1 MPPQVLGLHVAV
13 GGNTLSEGTTSSSG
27 QHRTVHIAQATPAL
41 PEGVSPTI
49 QGTTMYMESPF
60 KSNRLARLPGNQGA
74 RTLVDSQARVDKLTT
89 GHRHSGKRPRTLS
102 TDYEPQGDYPRYLV
116 ISSQEDGF
124 KVISPITVCKTL
136 NSHVGEP
143 EGVRRLKNGTLLVHV
158 ANQDQTRKLQDLKVF
173 AGVAVKVTPHNTLN
187 TCKGVIYSSES
198 HLCSD
203 DELIEWLE
211 DYKVSYI
218 QRLPQRSGTGQLVI
232 LTFNTTVLPRSVPV
246 GFEWCRV
253 RTYIP
258 NPRRCFKCQRYGHF
272 SSVCTRAE
280 VCANCSSLE
289 HSHSRENPCQQ
300 KASCTNCGQE
310 HPAFSKRCP
319 MWIQEKEVITLKTTK
334 EISFPQ
340 ARRLVEQT
348 NGPITYAKVAS
359 YPKPTL
365 RDSPKKKIQLD
376 GMKSI
381 SKTSHTTSGTPTP
394 TDIGSRP
401 DAPTAPHESACPSSQ
416 LTKTTANLTKT
427 SQSVFSTPLQSD
439 DRAEDSDNMATDD
452 VNSVHIEDKN
462 QQDSSEKTSD
472 EEVSES
478 DEVCY
483 SKSIVCLLKGKYKL
497 NKDFRKE
504 LLENNFGSTC
514 AMLARAGLHGDKNKL
529 ARRVKMELNM
539 IPEDTN
545 TNEKE
550 AMQAISN
557 YEFSEE
563 QYHILCILAG
573 HKMATTTKK
582 MALFFKKKGR

>member
-1 MPPQVLGLHVAV
+1 MAV

-49 QGTTMYMESPF
+49 QGRTMYMESPF

-124 KVISPITVCKTL
+124 KKISPITVCKTL

-158 ANQDQTRKLQDLKVF
+158 TNQDQTRKLQDLEVF

-310 HPAFSKRCP
+310 HPAYSKKCP
-319 MWIQEKEVITLKTTK
+319 VWIQEKEVITLKTTK
-334 EISFPQ
+334 DISFPQ
-340 ARRLVEQT
+340 ARRLVKQT
-348 NGPITYAKVAS
+348 TGPITYAKVAG
-359 YPKPTL
+359 YPTPTL
-365 RDSPKKKIQLD
+365 RDSPRQKIQLD
-376 GMKSI
+376 GMRAISKPTPTTSDKSCRQNASTDLNNSPQHI
-381 SKTSHTTSGTPTP
+381 SKTAPTPTTGNSEDNVLNNVETSRLEGKEQLTNPEQNSLDNSFGTPTS
-394 TDIGSRP
+394 DIDMDDENSSEDR
-401 DAPTAPHESACPSSQ
+401 DDSAN
-416 LTKTTANLTKT
+416 T
-427 SQSVFSTPLQSD
+427 
-439 DRAEDSDNMATDD
+439 DSDHDHEVPPLGE
-452 VNSVHIEDKN
+452 VNIL
-462 QQDSSEKTSD
+462 QQNT
-472 EEVSES
+472 
-478 DEVCY
+478 
-483 SKSIVCLLKGKYKL
+483 L
-497 NKDFRKE
+497 E
-504 LLENNFGSTC
+504 L
-514 AMLARAGLHGDKNKL
+514 
-529 ARRVKMELNM
+529 
-539 IPEDTN
+539 
-545 TNEKE
+545 
-550 AMQAISN
+550 
-557 YEFSEE
+557 
-563 QYHILCILAG
+563 
-573 HKMATTTKK
+573 
-582 MALFFKKKGR
+582 

>member
-1 MPPQVLGLHVAV
+1 MQHLLSWQLPCSLVLGHQYFEHYITVPKWPPQVLGLPVAV

-49 QGTTMYMESPF
+49 QGRTMYMESPF
-60 KSNRLARLPGNQGA
+60 NSNRLARLPGNQGA

-258 NPRRCFKCQRYGHF
+258 NP
-272 SSVCTRAE
+272 
-280 VCANCSSLE
+280 
-289 HSHSRENPCQQ
+289 
-300 KASCTNCGQE
+300 
-310 HPAFSKRCP
+310 
-319 MWIQEKEVITLKTTK
+319 
-334 EISFPQ
+334 
-340 ARRLVEQT
+340 
-348 NGPITYAKVAS
+348 
-359 YPKPTL
+359 
-365 RDSPKKKIQLD
+365 
-376 GMKSI
+376 
-381 SKTSHTTSGTPTP
+381 
-394 TDIGSRP
+394 
-401 DAPTAPHESACPSSQ
+401 
-416 LTKTTANLTKT
+416 
-427 SQSVFSTPLQSD
+427 
-439 DRAEDSDNMATDD
+439 
-452 VNSVHIEDKN
+452 
-462 QQDSSEKTSD
+462 
-472 EEVSES
+472 
-478 DEVCY
+478 
-483 SKSIVCLLKGKYKL
+483 
-497 NKDFRKE
+497 
-504 LLENNFGSTC
+504 
-514 AMLARAGLHGDKNKL
+514 
-529 ARRVKMELNM
+529 
-539 IPEDTN
+539 
-545 TNEKE
+545 
-550 AMQAISN
+550 
-557 YEFSEE
+557 
-563 QYHILCILAG
+563 
-573 HKMATTTKK
+573 
-582 MALFFKKKGR
+582 